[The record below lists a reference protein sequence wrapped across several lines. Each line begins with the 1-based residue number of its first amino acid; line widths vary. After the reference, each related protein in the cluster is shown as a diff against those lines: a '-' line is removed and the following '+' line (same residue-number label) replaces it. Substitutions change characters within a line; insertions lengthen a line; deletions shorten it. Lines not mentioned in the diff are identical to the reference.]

1 MIDDSR
7 FPLVFLVCPY
17 ELTSEFMNDFERGYE
32 RLFARRSKFVVIC
45 DLCAIGKV
53 PDALMRKRLADVL
66 NRPDFKE
73 RQATYQVGSA
83 NLIASAAIR
92 AALTGLLWLWHP
104 SSPMATPSTRAEAIK
119 WALERL
125 REAHVEVPPSLE
137 FFAMTEGVE
146 PSSRRSAR

>member
-17 ELTSEFMNDFERGYE
+17 ELTPDFMTEFERGFE
-32 RLFARRSKFVVIC
+32 SLFARRSKFVMIC
-45 DLCAIGKV
+45 DLCAVGKV

-73 RQATYQVGSA
+73 RQAAYQVGSA
-83 NLIASAAIR
+83 NLIASAPIR

-104 SSPMATPSTRAEAIK
+104 SSPMAAPSSRAEAIK
-119 WALERL
+119 WSLERL
-125 REAHVEVPPSLE
+125 REANVEIPPSLE
-137 FFAMTEGVE
+137 RFALTEGVE
-146 PSSRRSAR
+146 HSSRRAAR